1 MEQSLQ
7 GSIPLR
13 HLLNEEI
20 CVDGLTEVKEVNDW
34 DLNFTN
40 FFSLYFFTKFFSHSN
55 SNEKSNKYK
64 SSLLS

>member
-34 DLNFTN
+34 AQNFN
-40 FFSLYFFTKFFSHSN
+40 FLISCQCTQSVTKIFC
-55 SNEKSNKYK
+55 EKVQ
-64 SSLLS
+64 